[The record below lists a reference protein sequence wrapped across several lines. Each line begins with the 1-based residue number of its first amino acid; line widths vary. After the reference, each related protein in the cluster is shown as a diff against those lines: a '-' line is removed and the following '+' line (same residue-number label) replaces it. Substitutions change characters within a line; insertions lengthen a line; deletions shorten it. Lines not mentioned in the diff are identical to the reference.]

1 LVKKPASKAAATKTL
16 SRKDGVKPVAK
27 KEATQRTPSAAKAIS
42 AARAES
48 EASALAVGERLRAVR
63 EQSGMSQ
70 RELAKRAG
78 VTNATISL
86 IEQESHAPSLASLH
100 RILNAIP
107 ISMAEF
113 FALPTSQQNVLFY
126 NKDELVAVTRGAA
139 ALSVMGSERRDKK
152 LQLFSER
159 YAPGASTGDE
169 WIVHD
174 GETAALVIQG
184 IVELEVDGMIRRID
198 SGGGFQLIGKQP
210 YRLKNIGRSDA
221 IVVCACTPP
230 MI

>member
-1 LVKKPASKAAATKTL
+1 MSKKPASEKTASKKSKTATKL
-16 SRKDGVKPVAK
+16 LRS
-27 KEATQRTPSAAKAIS
+27 AKA
-42 AARAES
+42 ES
-48 EASALAVGERLRAVR
+48 QASALAIGARLRSVR
-63 EQSGMSQ
+63 EGAGMSQ

-113 FALPTSQQNVLFY
+113 FALPTTKETVLFY
-126 NKDELVAVTRGAA
+126 DKDNLVSVTRGAA
-139 ALSVMGSERRDKK
+139 QLSVLGSERRDKK
-152 LQLFSER
+152 LQLFFER

-169 WIVHD
+169 LIVHE
-174 GETAALVIQG
+174 GETAAVIVQG
-184 IVELEVDGMIRRID
+184 TVELEVDGKTRRIEA
-198 SGGGFQLIGKQP
+198 GGGFQLLGKHP
-210 YRLKNIGRSDA
+210 YRLRNVGRTTA
-221 IVVCACTPP
+221 IVVCACTPT

>member
-1 LVKKPASKAAATKTL
+1 MAKKSAETKPAAKTA
-16 SRKDGVKPVAK
+16 RKLL
-27 KEATQRTPSAAKAIS
+27 RAAK
-42 AARAES
+42 S
-48 EASALAVGERLRAVR
+48 ERQASALAVGARLRSVR
-63 EQSGMSQ
+63 ELAGMSQ

-113 FALPTSQQNVLFY
+113 FALPASKENVLFY
-126 NKDELVAVTRGAA
+126 DKDTLASVTRGAA
-139 ALSVMGSERRDKK
+139 QLSVLGSERRDKK
-152 LQLFSER
+152 LQLFFER

-169 WIVHD
+169 LITHD
-174 GETAALVIQG
+174 GETAAVIVQG
-184 IVELEVDGMIRRID
+184 TVELEVDGKVRRIEA
-198 SGGGFQLIGKQP
+198 GGGFQLLGKHP
-210 YRLKNIGRSDA
+210 YRLRNVGRTVA
-221 IVVCACTPP
+221 IVVCACTPA